1 MRAIASGT
9 RDNRI
14 KPERLYLIVACFLVS
29 AGVRAATVTLPD
41 VALTDVPFGVT
52 VSGVEP
58 GSEYR
63 AIAASVEYSAVA
75 DESGSVRFDAMAI
88 PSTGNTAIA
97 IAGDGVAETVQLR
110 VIPGWVSITPP
121 ILAIVIALT
130 LRNVIPALLLGIWLG
145 AAAIRSF
152 APSGLFAGLLDSF
165 QIYVTRALA
174 NADHAAIILFS
185 LMIGG
190 MVGIITRNGGMASIV
205 RLMVSR
211 AQSAIA
217 GQVSVWLMGVMIF
230 FDDYSNTLVVG
241 NTARPLTDHLRIS
254 REKLAYIV
262 DSTAAP
268 VVCIALITTWIG
280 YEVGLIGDALQDIA
294 EIDAPAYAV
303 FLNSIPYSFYPILA
317 VTFVLMVAGSGRDF
331 GPMLKAEIR
340 ARNGQVSPISGNET
354 PAMQGDNLDPKPDIP
369 YRAFNAFV
377 PLLVLIVALLW
388 GLYVTGE
395 GETLTDII
403 GTADAYKSM
412 MWASLLGAMTA
423 AILSV
428 GQGILTAHET
438 VDAWYGG
445 VRAML
450 FAMIVLVLAWALSAV
465 TEDLNTADYLVTILA
480 DSLPVALVPAVV
492 FILSAVTA
500 FTTGTSWGT
509 MGILMPL
516 VIPLAWAV
524 MTVNGMTAVG
534 DMHILY
540 STIACNLAG
549 AVWGDHCSPISDTTV
564 LSSMASGCDHIEHV
578 RTQLPY
584 AGLVGGTALLV
595 GTIPGGYGLPPWI
608 SILAGAAI
616 LFTWLRLVG
625 RRAEPRL
632 TGRRSTT
639 L

>member
-1 MRAIASGT
+1 MRRCSPG
-9 RDNRI
+9 NREEDI
-14 KPERLYLIVACFLVS
+14 DIRSLYLFVACLI
-29 AGVRAATVTLPD
+29 ACAAAEAATITTPP
-41 VALTDVPFGVT
+41 VALTNVSFEVT
-52 VSGVEP
+52 AGDLEP
-58 GSEYR
+58 GGRYR
-63 AIAASVEYSAVA
+63 LSAAGSRYEAEADSSGTARFHDLAVN
-75 DESGSVRFDAMAI
+75 ESGSVRIELAGGGVSA
-88 PSTGNTAIA
+88 TA
-97 IAGDGVAETVQLR
+97 DLR
-110 VIPGWVSITPP
+110 VIPGWISIMPP
-121 ILAIVIALT
+121 VLAIIVALT
-130 LRNVIPALLLGIWLG
+130 LRNVVPALLLGIWLG

-152 APSGLFAGLLDSF
+152 APVGIFTGLLDSF
-165 QIYVTRALA
+165 QIYVTEALA
-174 NADHAAIILFS
+174 DPEHAAIILFS

-211 AQSAIA
+211 AKSAVA

-241 NTARPLTDHLRIS
+241 NTARPLTDHLKIS

-280 YEVGLIGDALQDIA
+280 YEVGLINDALRDIP
-294 EIDAPAYAV
+294 DLNAPAYTV
-303 FLNSIPYSFYPILA
+303 FLHSIPYSFYPIFA
-317 VTFVLMVAGSGRDF
+317 VLFVLLVAASGRDF
-331 GPMLKAEIR
+331 GPMLAAERR
-340 ARNGQVSPISGNET
+340 ARKGQVSPLSGNET
-354 PAMQGDNLDPKPDIP
+354 PAMQGDNLDPKPDVP
-369 YRAFNAFV
+369 YRAFNAFI
-377 PLLVLIVALLW
+377 PLLVLIVALLA
-388 GLYVTGE
+388 GLYVTGD
-395 GETLTDII
+395 GDTLTAII

-423 AILSV
+423 AILTV
-428 GQGILTAHET
+428 GQKILSAHET
-438 VDAWYGG
+438 VDAWYAG

-465 TEDLNTADYLVTILA
+465 TEDLNTADYLVSILA
-480 DSLPVALVPAVV
+480 DSLPVALVPAAV
-492 FILSAVTA
+492 FVLSAVTA

-524 MTVNGMTAVG
+524 MTVNGVTG
-534 DMHILY
+534 PEDMHVLY

-584 AGLVGGTALLV
+584 ALAVGAVAILAGTV
-595 GTIPGGYGLPPWI
+595 PGGYGVPPWVSLI
-608 SILAGAAI
+608 VGLALLAAA
-616 LFTWLRLVG
+616 LRLVG
-625 RRAEPRL
+625 RRPEQAPADPVAEL
-632 TGRRSTT
+632 
-639 L
+639 